1 MAERR
6 PRIKD
11 IAAQA
16 GVSPTTVS
24 HALNRVPDT
33 RISES
38 TRLRVE
44 KIASELGY
52 APNGLAR
59 ALRLQ
64 RSNTLAMISE
74 EIGTTPYAGRLILG
88 AQETA
93 FSMGWVLI
101 ILTTGGVANVEE
113 REIQAV
119 WQHQVDGVLYATTAH
134 RYVSVPASL
143 EGKPVFV
150 VNAEASNERHP
161 SVFPDEFQ
169 GGYDAT
175 MELLANGHR
184 TIGMVNTGENLPAR
198 VGRREGYRKALEDSG
213 IAYDDSL
220 VAAAE
225 SSFAHDGYLAARRL
239 LERRH
244 PTALFCFN
252 DRMAMGAYR
261 AAAEAGLSVPGDLS
275 VIGFDNQSIVADAV
289 YPGLTTMALPYY
301 EMGALAVTALIEHVR
316 DDAPL
321 ESGSFALPSS
331 LIRRDSVAAPPA

>member
-1 MAERR
+1 MVTRR
-6 PRIKD
+6 PSIRD
-11 IAAQA
+11 IAARA

-24 HALNRVPDT
+24 HALNRAPET
-33 RISES
+33 RISEA
-38 TRLRVE
+38 TILKVE
-44 KIASELGY
+44 RIAAELGY

-93 FSMGWVLI
+93 FAMGWVLI
-101 ILTTGGVANVEE
+101 ILTTGGVSNVEE

-134 RYVSVPASL
+134 RYVTVPASL
-143 EGKPVFV
+143 EGKPVYV
-150 VNAEASNERHP
+150 VNAESANDRLP

-175 MELLANGHR
+175 MELIRNGH
-184 TIGMVNTGENLPAR
+184 TVIGMVNTGENIPAR

-213 IAYDDSL
+213 LRYDDAL
-220 VAAAE
+220 VSAAE

-239 LERRH
+239 LEHQH

-261 AAAEAGLSVPGDLS
+261 AAYEARLNVPTDLS
-275 VIGFDNQSIVADAV
+275 VIGFDNQSIVADAI

-301 EMGALAVTALIEHVR
+301 EMGALAVRNLIEHVR
-316 DDAPL
+316 DDVPL
-321 ESGSFALPSS
+321 EALRTALPSA
-331 LIRRDSVAAPPA
+331 LIRRDSVAAPSR

>member
-1 MAERR
+1 MASKR
-6 PRIKD
+6 PSIRD
-11 IAAQA
+11 IAEKA

-24 HALNRVPDT
+24 HALNRIPET
-33 RISES
+33 RISEA
-38 TRLRVE
+38 TIKRVE
-44 KIASELGY
+44 LIAAEMGY

-93 FSMGWVLI
+93 FAMGWVLI
-101 ILTTGGVANVEE
+101 ILTTGGVSNVEE

-134 RYVSVPASL
+134 RYVTVPASL
-143 EGKPVFV
+143 DGKPVFV
-150 VNAEASNERHP
+150 VNAESSHGQFP

-175 MELLANGHR
+175 MELISRGHR

-213 IAYDDSL
+213 LRYDDSL
-220 VAAAE
+220 VSAAE
-225 SSFAHDGYLAARRL
+225 ASFAHDGYVAAHRL
-239 LERRH
+239 LEQHR

-261 AAAEAGLSVPGDLS
+261 AAAEAGLTVPDDLS

-289 YPGLTTMALPYY
+289 HPGLTTMALPYY
-301 EMGALAVTALIEHVR
+301 EMGALAVKALIEHVR
-316 DDAPL
+316 DGIPL
-321 ESGSFALPSS
+321 TTDKFALRSS
-331 LIRRDSVAAPPA
+331 LIRRDSVAAPRG